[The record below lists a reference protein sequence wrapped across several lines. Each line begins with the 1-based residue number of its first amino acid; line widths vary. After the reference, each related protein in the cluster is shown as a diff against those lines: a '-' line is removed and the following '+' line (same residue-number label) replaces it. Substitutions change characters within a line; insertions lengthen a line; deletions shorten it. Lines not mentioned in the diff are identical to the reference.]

1 MDIEKSSMNII
12 LHAGNAK
19 NYLHEA
25 LQEARNAAFDQVES
39 KIKQASDELLEAHKV
54 QTEFI
59 QEDSKQK
66 LENLPV
72 LLVHAQDH
80 LMTVM
85 SEKSLIEEM
94 IEIYRSQHEMN
105 QKIDRLIEEKGTS
118 KPNE

>member
-1 MDIEKSSMNII
+1 MDIEQFSMNII

-25 LQEARNAAFDQVES
+25 LQDARNNSFDKVES
-39 KIKQASDELLEAHKV
+39 KIKQASGELLEAHKL
-54 QTEFI
+54 QTKFI
-59 QEDSKQK
+59 QEDAKK
-66 LENLPV
+66 GLGNLSV

-94 IEIYRSQHEMN
+94 IEVYRNQHELN
-105 QKIDRLIEEKGTS
+105 EKVDRLVERNCAVER
-118 KPNE
+118 ER

>member
-1 MDIEKSSMNII
+1 MDIENFSMNII

-25 LQEARNAAFDQVES
+25 LQNARNAAFDQVEA
-39 KIKQASDELLEAHKV
+39 KMKQASDELLEAHKL
-54 QTEFI
+54 QTKFI
-59 QEDSKQK
+59 QEDTKEGLK
-66 LENLPV
+66 TLPV

-94 IEIYRSQHEMN
+94 IQIYRN
-105 QKIDRLIEEKGTS
+105 QKDLNEKVNHLIEEYRTGKS
-118 KPNE
+118 S